1 VFQVTDANLQ
11 IFWRALEQL
20 GGLAIRIIG
29 ASQKAMFALPE

>member
-1 VFQVTDANLQ
+1 
-11 IFWRALEQL
+11 LEQL